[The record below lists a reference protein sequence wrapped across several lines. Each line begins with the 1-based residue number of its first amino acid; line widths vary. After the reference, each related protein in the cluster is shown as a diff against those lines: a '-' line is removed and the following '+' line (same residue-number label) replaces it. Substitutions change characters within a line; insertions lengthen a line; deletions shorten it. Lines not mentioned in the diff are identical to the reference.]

1 MDVRLEVNLQV
12 QATKKVVSTHGFDF
26 NGMDYSLYSILVLK
40 AMMAGNEKPYEWAR
54 KQLDNLNQ
62 DLLE

>member
-1 MDVRLEVNLQV
+1 MLEKQKEE
-12 QATKKVVSTHGFDF
+12 TKKVVSTHGFDF
-26 NGMDYSLYSILVLK
+26 KGMDYSLYSILVLK
-40 AMMAGNEKPYEWAR
+40 AMMAGNEEPHEWAR